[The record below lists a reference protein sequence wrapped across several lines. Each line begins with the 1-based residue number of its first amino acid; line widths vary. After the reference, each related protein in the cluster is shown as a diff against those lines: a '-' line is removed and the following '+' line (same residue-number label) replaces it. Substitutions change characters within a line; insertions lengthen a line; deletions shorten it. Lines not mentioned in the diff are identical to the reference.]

1 MKYDDKL
8 NDKMDAV
15 WYVWKREHP
24 GLTNEVLN
32 LVCGLWMTGAIDLR
46 FKHFEIK

>member
-1 MKYDDKL
+1 MKYNEKFA
-8 NDKMDAV
+8 DKMDAA

-24 GLTNEVLN
+24 GLTNEAINLVLN
-32 LVCGLWMTGAIDLR
+32 LWMTGAIDLR